1 MNRKTQR
8 YSSLQSMEWAVAGV
22 SLLLL
27 IIAGGLALFAQRAL
41 GPDDWTAALLAFY
54 LASWSYVVGMAILAI
69 LLLWEL
75 IGWLRVHMKQA
86 VMSRI
91 SAAEPRHRPFEKSA
105 LRDPQYSQWGMAPPT
120 APSRSSGESDD
131 GKETQSLTKVA

>member
-8 YSSLQSMEWAVAGV
+8 YSFLQSMEWAVAGV

-75 IGWLRVHMKQA
+75 IGWLRVYMKQA

-105 LRDPQYSQWGMAPPT
+105 LRDPQYSQWGVALPT
-120 APSRSSGESDD
+120 APNRLSGESHD
-131 GKETQSLTKVA
+131 GKETHSLTRVA

>member
-1 MNRKTQR
+1 
-8 YSSLQSMEWAVAGV
+8 MEWAVAGV

-27 IIAGGLALFAQRAL
+27 IIAGELALFAQRAL

-75 IGWLRVHMKQA
+75 IGWLCMHMKQA

-120 APSRSSGESDD
+120 APSRSSGESDN
-131 GKETQSLTKVA
+131 GKETHSLTKVA